1 MFNQPQQT
9 IPLSNTFEMHTHAP
23 SGYPL
28 PIAFSMPFAQGQLT
42 DTTHIQILKDQQA
55 VPAQFQALNRWPDG
69 TLKWV
74 QGIAPITGT
83 FVVQHNAEPTPT
95 SITNPVQATS
105 NNTTAS
111 LTDTHSTL
119 TVNLQTC
126 IATFTHNEQT
136 LIFSLSQLTDQNNTV
151 FQAQNATAT
160 VIENGPLRGRI
171 RIQGQHHNNTDTC
184 LQFDVFISLY
194 AGIPILEITHVLGIN
209 NNDDSE
215 FYAFA
220 SLDMPITLN
229 NAQIKD
235 VQALT
240 TENTS
245 CTISINNRLFQ
256 YEDHQFDITDAQ
268 HAPQITGNRATGTFI
283 AHTDVG
289 DLFFTL
295 PDFWQQYPKGLT
307 ANSNGLTLELFP
319 KLNAQ
324 KKGQYAN
331 RENEHIWYYYL
342 RDDVYTLRQGIEKSH
357 SFYMGFGQGT
367 TWNDQTFTALQT
379 LPVTFPDFDYLVNTN
394 AVGKLIAPNTTFA
407 EWDNLFCEG
416 FENYIQKLKEERWYG
431 LLNWG
436 DWFGERI
443 HNWGNLEYD
452 APTSFFMQALRFQNP
467 TYFRQAVQ
475 SARHYIDIDT
485 ISHHHNP
492 EAVGRVWAHSLGH
505 TGGYYEAG
513 TFEINNYDM
522 SDKIFHTGRSSPG
535 HTRCEGVSLLYLLT
549 GDPRALEHTHKIAT
563 NLTTHPL
570 VTIGKPW
577 GTTAREPG
585 WAMVSLTA
593 AFDCTGDRT
602 YLNAA
607 EKVADLVLKM
617 ANGKGVWHR
626 PLASRN
632 CMYLKHPNHERCLGE
647 LSFPIAFQSAGMIR
661 VYERTGR
668 TDIKDNII
676 AAAQYVMNNIYDPQ
690 QKGFMHS
697 PCPLRQQS
705 RKVGGITGTNM
716 WIPLAFAVHET
727 GDKNM
732 QQAIQDTWAETKKRN
747 AWFDGYPTEPPQ
759 RFTGTLLFMPMMQA
773 YMDQSVSN
781 ITGT

>member
-1 MFNQPQQT
+1 
-9 IPLSNTFEMHTHAP
+9 
-23 SGYPL
+23 
-28 PIAFSMPFAQGQLT
+28 MPFAQGQLT
-42 DTTHIQILKDQQA
+42 DAAHIKILKNNQE
-55 VPAQFQALNRWPDG
+55 VPAQFQILNRWPDG
-69 TLKWV
+69 TAKWV
-74 QGIAPITGT
+74 QGIAPISGT
-83 FVVQHNAEPTPT
+83 FTVQCNPEPSTNIV
-95 SITNPVQATS
+95 SNPVQTTC

-111 LTDTHSTL
+111 LTNTQSTL
-119 TVNLQTC
+119 SVNLQTC
-126 IATFTHNEQT
+126 TATFTHKDQSIT
-136 LIFSLSQLTDQNNTV
+136 FALSQLTDKNNTL
-151 FQAQNATAT
+151 FQAQKATAT
-160 VIENGPLRGRI
+160 LIENGPVRGRI
-171 RIQGQHHNNTDTC
+171 RIQGQHHNNTDTY
-184 LQFDVFISLY
+184 LHFDVFISLY
-194 AGIPILEITHVLGIN
+194 ADIPILEITHVLGIN

-215 FYAFA
+215 FYSFA
-220 SLDMPITLN
+220 SLNMPITSN
-229 NAQIKD
+229 TTQIHD

-240 TENTS
+240 TEDTPS
-245 CTISINNRLFQ
+245 TIPTNNRLFQ
-256 YEDHQFDITDAQ
+256 NEDHQFDITNAQ
-268 HAPQITGNRATGTFI
+268 HTTQSTGKRATGTFI
-283 AHTDVG
+283 AKTDTG
-289 DLFFTL
+289 DLFITL
-295 PDFWQQYPKGLT
+295 PEFWQQYPKGFST
-307 ANSNGLTLELFP
+307 TENGLTLELFP

-324 KKGQYAN
+324 KNGQYAN

-357 SFYMGFGQGT
+357 PFYIGFCQDAS
-367 TWNDQTFTALQT
+367 WNDQTFTALQEH
-379 LPVTFPDFDYLVNTN
+379 PVTFPDFDHLVNTK
-394 AVGKLIAPNTTFA
+394 AVGTLITPNTTFA

-416 FENYIQKLKEERWYG
+416 FENYIQKCQTERWYG

-452 APTSFFMQALRFQNP
+452 APTSFFIQALRFQNP

-485 ISHHHNP
+485 VSNHHNP

-513 TFEINNYDM
+513 TFELNNYDM

-602 YLNAA
+602 YLDAA

-647 LSFPIAFQSAGMIR
+647 LSFPTAFQSAGMIR

-668 TDIKDNII
+668 TDIKDNIL
-676 AAAQYVMNNIYDPQ
+676 AAAQYVMQNIYDPK

-697 PCPLRQQS
+697 PCPLRKQS

-727 GDKNM
+727 GDPNM
-732 QQAIQDTWAETKKRN
+732 LKAIQDTWAETKKRN
-747 AWFDGYPTEPPQ
+747 TWFDGYPQEPPQ
-759 RFTGTLLFMPMMQA
+759 RFTGTLLFMPMIQA
-773 YMDQSVSN
+773 FIN
-781 ITGT
+781 NNTAGL